1 MVFTLLLNTNVCGCQ
16 YKIYC
21 SVYQFHF
28 HCPMRLLCKSHC
40 AELAAALCPL
50 FLRVCAI
57 KGLTEFCSGSDT
69 CSLLLSTVITRWYFC
84 NGLHLCHHQFSL
96 RKTYR
101 HIYVFIG
108 LF

>member
-1 MVFTLLLNTNVCGCQ
+1 MVFALLLNTNVSGCQ

-28 HCPMRLLCKSHC
+28 HCAMRLLCK
-40 AELAAALCPL
+40 ELAAALCPL

-57 KGLTEFCSGSDT
+57 KGLPEFCSGSDT
-69 CSLLLSTVITRWYFC
+69 CSLLLSIVITRRDFC
-84 NGLHLCHHQFSL
+84 NGLHLCRHQFSL
-96 RKTYR
+96 RKTNR
-101 HIYVFIG
+101 RIYVFIV